1 VDFDI
6 DEWKAELE
14 ALGFTNS
21 VFDEENE
28 EFVFRL
34 KHPTV
39 ALDLVAYVSTSN
51 IELDTQ
57 PIESI
62 AIDSREYVKKYALP
76 QNFPHVEMDAG
87 QTVAQNRHAFA
98 VVESLRNLFLN
109 S

>member
-1 VDFDI
+1 MDFDI
-6 DEWKAELE
+6 DEWKTELE
-14 ALGFTNS
+14 ALGFKST
-21 VFDEENE
+21 VFDEDNE
-28 EFVFRL
+28 EFYFRL

-39 ALDLVAYVSTSN
+39 DIDLVAYVSTSN

-62 AIDSREYVKKYALP
+62 VIDSREYAKKYTLP

-87 QTVAQNRHAFA
+87 QTKAQNRHAFA
-98 VVESLRNLFLN
+98 IVESLRNLFLN